1 MATRR
6 LPQIPSI
13 PHDLPDDLR
22 RVLLA
27 LKERSEIEH
36 GERPNQSA
44 LDRVAT
50 KLDMIDAGIT
60 NAEDLF
66 E

>member
-27 LKERSEIEH
+27 MKEHIEVMK
-36 GERPNQSA
+36 GLRPNQSA

-50 KLDMIDAGIT
+50 KLDMIDAAIT